1 MASMVVVA
9 CPIHKQISA
18 IPLSRVNP
26 TLRWKLTL
34 LALFLA
40 CCSFFSLRLCSVIS
54 LYLINRVNDLG
65 VSSVCVMSTGRSTL
79 WKKVNQVFKY
89 DLGQNLLS
97 LFPLWSLCSFVW
109 HIDNK
114 DSFTLECFFFLYYHG
129 CFNSRYVHALLCY
142 YWLILA
148 ATLVAPTKHSI

>member
-114 DSFTLECFFFLYYHG
+114 DSFTLECFPSFIIMAVSIPDMFMHYYDTTG
-129 CFNSRYVHALLCY
+129 
-142 YWLILA
+142 
-148 ATLVAPTKHSI
+148 